1 MTSAADELEFY
12 AVVDSKFRKEL
23 KRQNEQ
29 FIFTTSSN
37 NSQTQLRQ
45 TDWSSGSQVVDAT
58 QIDSVRCAGLDK
70 LEIGFCLFCNQ
81 SQTNKKEPQVYYA
94 KKNYLI
100 QLSKPHPTLSTW
112 QIHTKLLKRLKTI
125 QVN

>member
-37 NSQTQLRQ
+37 KSQTQLRQ

-58 QIDSVRCAGLDK
+58 QIDSVRCAGFDNVTEFLIFLK
-70 LEIGFCLFCNQ
+70 PESNQ
-81 SQTNKKEPQVYYA
+81 
-94 KKNYLI
+94 
-100 QLSKPHPTLSTW
+100 
-112 QIHTKLLKRLKTI
+112 
-125 QVN
+125 

>member
-37 NSQTQLRQ
+37 KSQTQLRQ

-58 QIDSVRCAGLDK
+58 QIDSVRCAGFGNLTENSHFVETIVK
-70 LEIGFCLFCNQ
+70 PTI
-81 SQTNKKEPQVYYA
+81 KERPVYYA
-94 KKNYLI
+94 KKNYLT
-100 QLSKPHPTLSTW
+100 Q
-112 QIHTKLLKRLKTI
+112 
-125 QVN
+125 